1 MKFNQQSAALFVSS
15 SLLFT
20 VVVVVDVVFVVV
32 VVVVVAVF
40 VVASGNLKICVARV
54 LCFNAV
60 YLEMWHQKEHDS
72 FSFS

>member
-15 SLLFT
+15 SLLFAV
-20 VVVVVDVVFVVV
+20 VVVVVDV